1 MFAALGRFAFRRRRT
16 VLGLTGLF
24 VVFAAFWGSGVFGAL
39 GSGGYTPPG
48 VEANR
53 TDELLESALGRDA
66 GDVDAI
72 AVYVNPAGRGEVEDP
87 AFAGPVTTALNGL
100 TDADVLAVSSYWTP
114 GLTPAERADFVSAD
128 GNATYAVITLQGA
141 DQAARLAAYERVSD
155 GLRAGGG
162 VVQTYVGGGFT
173 SESQLQALATT
184 DLGTSLAISFPL
196 LLVVLVVVFRGL
208 VAAAVPLALGLLAVL
223 GSLVLLRM
231 LTAVTDISI
240 FALEISAF
248 LGLGLAIDYGLFMVS
263 RYREELR
270 RTGDPEAALVA
281 TTSTAGRTIAFS
293 GLTVVI
299 ALTGLLLFPQPAS
312 QSFGLGGI
320 TVVLFNT
327 LGAIVVLPAVLA
339 VLGHRIDALRIP
351 GLRRAEPG
359 GDTGFWA
366 GLSRMIM
373 RRPLPW
379 LGGAVLVLAVAI
391 APIAGLAPGLTNH
404 RYLPND
410 NEGQV
415 ALRLVD
421 DEFPAGGPAA
431 TRMNIAVIGNV
442 APTDL
447 DAYVEQVAA
456 TPGAQGA
463 EVRRAQPG
471 LTQVTVGWTGE
482 VDDAQNLRLVELLRA
497 QGPPPGAE
505 SVLVGG
511 WGGPALALDSN
522 AATLDRL
529 PLVIGFVAVV
539 TFLLLFLA
547 FGSVVL
553 PLKAVLVA
561 FASQAAAFGVIVW
574 GFQDG
579 GLATIMGF
587 TPTGTTDLW
596 TLALIS
602 VIAFGLVTDYEVFI
616 VSRIREAYLATGDNE
631 TAVATGLQ
639 RSGALITRAAILMIV
654 VVATLGVVANS
665 LFLATV
671 GVGLT
676 LAVVIDATLV
686 RGVLVPAMM
695 RLLGEANWWL
705 PRPLRALHDRVG
717 FTDGGPSDAPE
728 DTVELAERVPAR

>member
-1 MFAALGRFAFRRRRT
+1 MFAALGRFAFRRRRA
-16 VLGLTGLF
+16 VLGVAGLF
-24 VVFAAFWGSGVFGAL
+24 VVFAVVWGSGVFGAL

-53 TDELLESALGRDA
+53 TDELLESAFGRDA
-66 GDVDAI
+66 EDVDAI
-72 AVYVNPAGRGEVEDP
+72 AVYVNPTGSGNVEDP
-87 AFAGPVTTALNGL
+87 AFAGPVTAALDGL
-100 TDADVLAVSSYWTP
+100 DDADVLAVSSYWIP
-114 GLTPAERADFVSAD
+114 GQSPAERAEFVSAD
-128 GNATYAVITLQGA
+128 GNATFAVITLEGA
-141 DQAARLAAYERVSD
+141 DQTARLAAYERVTD

-162 VVQTYVGGGFT
+162 VQTYLGGGFT
-173 SESQLQALATT
+173 SESQLQALATS
-184 DLGTSLAISFPL
+184 DLGTSLAISLPL
-196 LLVVLVVVFRGL
+196 LLVVLVLVFRGL
-208 VAAAVPLALGLLAVL
+208 VAAAIPLALGLLAIL
-223 GSLVLLRM
+223 GSLGLLRM

-270 RTGDPEAALVA
+270 RTGDPESALVA
-281 TTSTAGRTIAFS
+281 TTSTAGRTVAIS

-320 TVVLFNT
+320 AVVLFNT
-327 LGAIVVLPAVLA
+327 LGAVVVLPAVLA
-339 VLGHRIDALRIP
+339 VLGHRVDALRLP
-351 GLRRAEPG
+351 GRRREEPT
-359 GDTGFWA
+359 GDAGFWA
-366 GLSRMIM
+366 GLSRAIM

-379 LGGAVLVLAVAI
+379 LGGAALVLAVAI

-404 RYLPND
+404 RYLPD
-410 NEGQV
+410 SNEGQV
-415 ALRLVD
+415 ALRMIN
-421 DEFPAGGPAA
+421 DEFSAGGPAA
-431 TRMNIAVIGNV
+431 SRMNIALIGDV
-442 APTDL
+442 AATDL
-447 DAYVEQVAA
+447 DAYVAEVAA

-471 LTQVTVGWTGE
+471 LVQVTVGWTGE
-482 VDDAQNLRLVELLRA
+482 VDEAQNLRLVELLRA
-497 QGPPPGAE
+497 HGPPPGAE

-511 WGGPALALDSN
+511 WGSPALALDGN

-539 TFLLLFLA
+539 TFLLLFVA
-547 FGSVVL
+547 FGSILL

-561 FASQAAAFGVIVW
+561 FLSQAAAFGIIVW
-574 GFQDG
+574 GFQEG

-631 TAVATGLQ
+631 AAVATGLQ
-639 RSGALITRAAILMIV
+639 RSGALITRAAVLMIV
-654 VVATLGVVANS
+654 VVATLGVVADS

-695 RLLGEANWWL
+695 RLLGDANWWL
-705 PRPLRALHDRVG
+705 PRPLRALHDSIG
-717 FTDGGPSDAPE
+717 LTEGGPAEPPPDAAGRRE
-728 DTVELAERVPAR
+728 HISAR

>member
-1 MFAALGRFAFRRRRT
+1 MFAALGRFAFRRRRV

-24 VVFAAFWGSGVFGAL
+24 VIFAVVWGSGVFGAL

-53 TDELLESALGRDA
+53 TEELLESAFGRDA
-66 GDVDAI
+66 EDVDAI
-72 AVYVNPAGRGEVEDP
+72 AVYVNPAGVGNVEDP
-87 AFAGPVTTALNGL
+87 AFAGPVTAALDGL
-100 TDADVLAVSSYWTP
+100 DDADVLAVSSYWTP
-114 GLTPAERADFVSAD
+114 GLRPAERAEFVSAD
-128 GNATYAVITLQGA
+128 GNATYAVITLEGA
-141 DQAARLAAYERVSD
+141 DQTARLAAYERVTE

-162 VVQTYVGGGFT
+162 VQTYLGGGFT
-173 SESQLQALATT
+173 SESQLQALATS
-184 DLGTSLAISFPL
+184 DLGTSLAISLPL
-196 LLVVLVVVFRGL
+196 LLIVLVLVFRGL
-208 VAAAVPLALGLLAVL
+208 VAAAIPLALGILAIL

-231 LTAVTDISI
+231 LTAVTEISI

-281 TTSTAGRTIAFS
+281 TTSTAGRTVAFS
-293 GLTVVI
+293 GLTVVV

-312 QSFGLGGI
+312 HSFGLGGI

-327 LGAIVVLPAVLA
+327 LGAIVVLPAMLA
-339 VLGHRIDALRIP
+339 VLGHRIDALHLP
-351 GLRRAEPG
+351 GRRREETA
-359 GDTGFWA
+359 GDVGFWA
-366 GLSRMIM
+366 GLSRAIM

-379 LGGAVLVLAVAI
+379 LGGAALVLAVAI

-404 RYLPND
+404 RYLPD
-410 NEGQV
+410 SNEGQV
-415 ALRLVD
+415 ALRMINE
-421 DEFPAGGPAA
+421 EFPAGGPAA
-431 TRMNIAVIGNV
+431 TRMNIAVVGDV
-442 APTDL
+442 TPADL
-447 DAYVEQVAA
+447 DAYVAQVAA

-463 EVRRAQPG
+463 ELRRAQPG
-471 LTQVTVGWTGE
+471 LAHVTVGWAGE
-482 VDDAQNLRLVELLRA
+482 VDDPQNLRLVELLRA

-511 WGGPALALDSN
+511 WGGPALALDAN

-547 FGSVVL
+547 FGSLVL

-561 FASQAAAFGVIVW
+561 FLSQAAAFGIIVW
-574 GFQDG
+574 GFQEG

-639 RSGALITRAAILMIV
+639 RSGALITRAAVLMIV

-695 RLLGEANWWL
+695 RLVGDANWWL
-705 PRPLRALHDRVG
+705 PGPLRALHSRIG
-717 FTDGGPSDAPE
+717 FTEGGPVDIRPDIDE
-728 DTVELAERVPAR
+728 HRERVSAR